1 VTNGLCPFTVQGG
14 EDFTGT
20 AMITVLAQ
28 INTLPGT
35 QCQSPCRHRQTDLT
49 TKHAGLE
56 VRREVVQAFV
66 VMLIAVCSLWD
77 QTIEKSL
84 AVATYRRIGVL
95 VDGQRRRGMLQPQMQ
110 QTDPALPEF
119 RQASE

>member
-1 VTNGLCPFTVQGG
+1 MTNGLRPFTVQGG

-28 INTLPGT
+28 INALPGS
-35 QCQSPCRHRQTDLT
+35 QSQTPSRYRQTDLAA
-49 TKHAGLE
+49 KHAGLE

-77 QTIEKSL
+77 QTIEK
-84 AVATYRRIGVL
+84 
-95 VDGQRRRGMLQPQMQ
+95 
-110 QTDPALPEF
+110 
-119 RQASE
+119 

>member
-1 VTNGLCPFTVQGG
+1 MTNGLCLFTVQGG

-28 INTLPGT
+28 VNALPGA
-35 QCQSPCRHRQTDLT
+35 QCQSARRYRQTDLT
-49 TKHAGLE
+49 AQHAGLE

-77 QTIEKSL
+77 QTIEKSF
-84 AVATYRRIGVL
+84 IL
-95 VDGQRRRGMLQPQMQ
+95 VR
-110 QTDPALPEF
+110 
-119 RQASE
+119 ASTTTTEEEEKTHVRVYSYVRLFLLLRCCC